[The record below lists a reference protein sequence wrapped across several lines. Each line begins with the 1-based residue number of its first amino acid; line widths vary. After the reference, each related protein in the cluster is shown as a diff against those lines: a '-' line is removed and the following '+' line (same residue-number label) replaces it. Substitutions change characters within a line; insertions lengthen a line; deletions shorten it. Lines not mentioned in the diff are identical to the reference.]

1 VTWTRITDPEQA
13 EGPLSV
19 WFSTRMLGLR
29 GKFGLVL
36 TTGDVLRITCINA
49 LHESPHGV
57 ILLDVL
63 LDHAGIPDGVDQAWQ
78 RKHYLGATV
87 PGATMATV
95 NFAHVVTAVEFVVAE
110 IVEPPD
116 EKALM
121 HRDEIDAGRAP
132 LDPLAEPLER
142 NTSEIAPQEA
152 QP

>member
-1 VTWTRITDPEQA
+1 MR
-13 EGPLSV
+13 LSGRSFRTGGGSV
-19 WFSTRMLGLR
+19 LVSESLTLR
-29 GKFGLVL
+29 DRG
-36 TTGDVLRITCINA
+36 
-49 LHESPHGV
+49 
-57 ILLDVL
+57 
-63 LDHAGIPDGVDQAWQ
+63 
-78 RKHYLGATV
+78 
-87 PGATMATV
+87 
-95 NFAHVVTAVEFVVAE
+95 AE

>member
-1 VTWTRITDPEQA
+1 MCCWIMPAFPTASIKP
-13 EGPLSV
+13 G
-19 WFSTRMLGLR
+19 R
-29 GKFGLVL
+29 GN
-36 TTGDVLRITCINA
+36 I
-49 LHESPHGV
+49 
-57 ILLDVL
+57 
-63 LDHAGIPDGVDQAWQ
+63 
-78 RKHYLGATV
+78 LGAPV

-142 NTSEIAPQEA
+142 RFGA
-152 QP
+152 

>member
-1 VTWTRITDPEQA
+1 
-13 EGPLSV
+13 
-19 WFSTRMLGLR
+19 M
-29 GKFGLVL
+29 
-36 TTGDVLRITCINA
+36 
-49 LHESPHGV
+49 

-63 LDHAGIPDGVDQAWQ
+63 LDHAGIPEGVDQAWQ
-78 RKHYLGATV
+78 RKHYLGAPV

-95 NFAHVVTAVEFVVAE
+95 NFAPVVTAVEFVVAE

-121 HRDEIDAGRAP
+121 LRDEIDAGRAP